1 MIGQKVKVTIDR
13 PLGSYHPNH
22 KDIYYSVNY
31 GYIEGIMAKDNE
43 YQDAYVLGV
52 NKPLKEFE
60 GIVIAV
66 IHRLND
72 IEDKLVVCPIGVN
85 FTKEEIMKQVEFQE
99 KYFESKISM
108 ASYEKSCGAVVF
120 TKTENNIKY
129 LIIQNKEGIYGFPK
143 GHLEYNESEEE
154 TALREV
160 YEEVGIKVN
169 LIDGFKTID
178 EHFIP
183 NKKDTIKRIVYFIG
197 EYSNQEIN
205 YHKEEVLSASLMD
218 YDKAISLF
226 QYESSKNILNS
237 VHNYITSLIKEND
250 NV

>member
-1 MIGQKVKVTIDR
+1 
-13 PLGSYHPNH
+13 
-22 KDIYYSVNY
+22 
-31 GYIEGIMAKDNE
+31 
-43 YQDAYVLGV
+43 
-52 NKPLKEFE
+52 
-60 GIVIAV
+60 
-66 IHRLND
+66 
-72 IEDKLVVCPIGVN
+72 
-85 FTKEEIMKQVEFQE
+85 MK
-99 KYFESKISM
+99 K
-108 ASYEKSCGAVVF
+108 EKSCGTIIVKDGEVLV
-120 TKTENNIKY
+120 IK
-129 LIIQNKEGIYGFPK
+129 QQSGFYGFPK